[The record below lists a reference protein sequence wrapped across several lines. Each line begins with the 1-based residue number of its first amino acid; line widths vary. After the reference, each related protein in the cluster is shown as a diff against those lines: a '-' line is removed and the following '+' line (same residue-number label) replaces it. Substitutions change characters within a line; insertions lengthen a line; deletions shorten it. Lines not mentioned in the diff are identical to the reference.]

1 MIRIGQGYDI
11 HALVPDRKLIIGGVE
26 IPHTHGLD
34 GHSDADVLLHAITDA
49 LLGGAALRD
58 IGFHFPDTDPA
69 FAGADSRTL
78 LREAMKRVE
87 AAGFGI
93 LNIDSTVI
101 AQSPK
106 LAAYVP
112 EMIANIAADLNLPEK
127 DVNVKA
133 KTNEHLDAVGR
144 KEAIIAQAV
153 VLLGE
158 LADED
163 DIEHGHEH

>member
-11 HALVPDRKLIIGGVE
+11 HALVAGRKLIIGGVE
-26 IPHTHGLD
+26 IPRSHGLD
-34 GHSDADVLLHAITDA
+34 GHSDADVLLHAIIDA
-49 LLGGAALRD
+49 LFGGAALRD
-58 IGFHFPDTDPA
+58 IGVHFPDTDPE
-69 FAGADSRTL
+69 FAGADSRAL
-78 LREAMKRVE
+78 LREAMKRVA
-87 AAGFGI
+87 AAGYGV
-93 LNIDSTVI
+93 LNIDATVI

-106 LAAYVP
+106 LSSYVP
-112 EMIANIAADLNLPEK
+112 SMIANIATDLGLPEQ

-163 DIEHGHEH
+163 DHDHDHE

>member
-11 HALVPDRKLIIGGVE
+11 HSLVAGRKLIMGGVE

-49 LLGGAALRD
+49 LFGGAALRD
-58 IGFHFPDTDPA
+58 IGVHFPDTDPDY
-69 FAGADSRTL
+69 AGADSRVL

-87 AAGFGI
+87 AAGYGV
-93 LNIDSTVI
+93 LNIDATVI

-106 LAAYVP
+106 LSAHVP
-112 EMIANIAADLNLPEK
+112 AMIANIAADLGLPEK

-163 DIEHGHEH
+163 DHDHDH

>member
-11 HALVPDRKLIIGGVE
+11 HALVPGRKLILGGVE

-69 FAGADSRTL
+69 FAGADSRAL

-87 AAGFGI
+87 AAGYGV

-106 LAAYVP
+106 LSPHVP
-112 EMIANIAADLNLPEK
+112 AMIANIAADLGLPLQS
-127 DVNVKA
+127 VNIKG
-133 KTNEHLDAVGR
+133 KTNEKLGYLGR
-144 KEAIIAQAV
+144 QEGIEAQAA
-153 VLLGE
+153 VLLQ
-158 LADED
+158 AV
-163 DIEHGHEH
+163 